1 VGCYDRYSRDLVI
14 RLLVTNGCSCAIGKE
29 MQRPERDAWPVIL
42 ADSLGVDLVNL
53 ARNGSSNRRII
64 RTLVELLPTVI
75 EQTRH
80 APDEILTL
88 VSWSETSR
96 HEHYVGK
103 KRSLLHFS
111 VGDPFH
117 DGWQRIGSWRV
128 SEGHRPSIAF
138 YDHLWNDDG
147 QLASHFL
154 DWAMMDALLRNT
166 GVHPR
171 YNFAFPIP
179 RDLPAPALAAA
190 AQLSQAR
197 TFGGIPPRPGTC
209 FLEMPSEFERGP
221 GGHSLERGHRWFA
234 GELSTWLRDDQTL
247 QFPSKQS

>member
-1 VGCYDRYSRDLVI
+1 MI
-14 RLLVTNGCSCAIGKE
+14 RLLVTNGCSCAVGKE
-29 MQRPERDAWPVIL
+29 MEHPARDGWPVVL
-42 ADSLGVDLVNL
+42 AESLGVELVNL

-64 RTLVELLPTVI
+64 RTLVEQLPTVI
-75 EQTRH
+75 KQSGY
-80 APDEILTL
+80 APDEIMTL

-103 KRSLLHFS
+103 KRSLRRFN

-128 SEGHRPSIAF
+128 AEGHKGSIAF

-147 QLASHFL
+147 QLANHFL
-154 DWAMMDALLRNT
+154 DWLMLDALLRDT

-179 RDLPAPALAAA
+179 RELPAPAVVAAE
-190 AQLSQAR
+190 QLDQTR

-209 FLEMPSEFERGP
+209 FLEMPAEFERGP
-221 GGHSLERGHRWFA
+221 GGHSLEEGHRWFA
-234 GELSTWLRDDQTL
+234 GQLRTWLESDQSL
-247 QFPSKQS
+247 PLPSRETS